1 MVKKETVRISD
12 DYSTLSQTLDDLLAD
27 EGFAELDIDSPKV
40 ITQLILISVTSL
52 RIYWNEEEPLLPVQA
67 LKITLL
73 KADRAFLSIMLSSQ
87 AFEAEGAYSGLKR
100 ISNGNRTA
108 EWTSI
113 RSVTIRVIN
122 KIDLLNKMDYFQAFF
137 LQPP

>member
-1 MVKKETVRISD
+1 M
-12 DYSTLSQTLDDLLAD
+12 
-27 EGFAELDIDSPKV
+27 
-40 ITQLILISVTSL
+40 
-52 RIYWNEEEPLLPVQA
+52 PVQA
-67 LKITLL
+67 LKITVL

-87 AFEAEGAYSGLKR
+87 AIEAEGAYSGLKL

-113 RSVTIRVIN
+113 RSVTIGVIN

-137 LQPP
+137 LLPP